1 MAYIIKI
8 GVIGFISSKVLKQF
22 GKKDISD
29 IIMGVTCLYVGA
41 QSFILLN
48 GWANDL
54 GARFEWMNK
63 VGEFIGKIF

>member
-8 GVIGFISSKVLKQF
+8 GVIGFISGKVLKQF

-29 IIMGVTCLYVGA
+29 IIMGVTCLYVGV
-41 QSFILLN
+41 QGFILLN
-48 GWANDL
+48 GWVENIEAK
-54 GARFEWMNK
+54 FEWLNK